1 MHDNFDNIRC
11 YTDREAV
18 EALRRMVGYDEFYP
32 LFRHVFPDLS
42 KAGLTDL
49 FLSIT
54 GSYDFQKRVVDK
66 AVKTVVNLSMDEF
79 SWGGIENI
87 EKDGAYLYVAN
98 HRDIVLDAALLQHVL
113 VSNSMNTT
121 QITFGSNL
129 MTTPFIIDFGKTNKM
144 FTVFRNPDSREQ
156 IRISKQLSE
165 YMRYVIEV
173 KKESLWIAQRS
184 GRTKDGIDITQQG
197 LLRMFS
203 MSGSGSIKK
212 RLKELNIVP
221 LSISYEYEPCDYLK
235 VSETFHSK
243 QGKYIKKPGED
254 YRSIAEGITGYKGR
268 TKLVLGK
275 PLTDF
280 IDALPDSMDKK
291 DLFKVVAAEI
301 DRQIY
306 ENYKLWPSNYIAA
319 DLLNGNRQYS
329 SQYNNSEKE
338 RFLENMNK
346 KMTLVDLKETD
357 FKNQFLQLYAN
368 PVRFVSK

>member
-11 YTDREAV
+11 YTDDEAV

-32 LFRHVFPDLS
+32 LFRHVFPELS
-42 KAGLTDL
+42 KTELTEL

-54 GSYDFQKRVVDK
+54 GSFDFQKRVVDK
-66 AVKTVVNLSMDEF
+66 AVKTVIRLSMDEF
-79 SWGGIENI
+79 TWGGIENI
-87 EKDGAYLYVAN
+87 KSDGAYLFVAN
-98 HRDIVLDAALLQHVL
+98 HRDIVLDAALLQVVL
-113 VSNSMNTT
+113 VSNNMNTT

-165 YMRYVIEV
+165 YMRHVIEV

-203 MSGSGSIKK
+203 MSGTGSIKK

-221 LSISYEYEPCDYLK
+221 LTISYEYEPCDYLK
-235 VSETFHSK
+235 VYETYHSQ
-243 QGKYIKKPGED
+243 QGKYIKKKGED
-254 YRSIAEGITGYKGR
+254 YRSIAEGISGYKGR
-268 TKLVLGK
+268 GKLVVGE
-275 PLTDF
+275 PLTNFLDS
-280 IDALPDSMDKK
+280 LPDPMDKK
-291 DLFKVVAAEI
+291 ELFKAVALEI

-306 ENYKLWPSNYIAA
+306 KNYQLWPSNYIAI
-319 DLLNGNRQYS
+319 DMLNGNQKYS
-329 SQYNNSEKE
+329 SKYSIAEKE
-338 RFLENMNK
+338 RFMEMMNK
-346 KMTLVDLKETD
+346 KMALVDLKKED
-357 FKNQFLQLYAN
+357 FKNYFLQLYAN
-368 PVRFVSK
+368 PVRFASK

>member
-11 YTDREAV
+11 YTDDEAV

-32 LFRHVFPDLS
+32 LFRHVFPELS
-42 KAGLTDL
+42 KTELTEL

-54 GSYDFQKRVVDK
+54 GSFDFQKRVVDK
-66 AVKTVVNLSMDEF
+66 AVKTVIKLSMDEF
-79 SWGGIENI
+79 TWSGIENI
-87 EKDGAYLYVAN
+87 KSDGAYLFVAN
-98 HRDIVLDAALLQHVL
+98 HRDIVLDAALLQVVL
-113 VSNSMNTT
+113 VSNNLNTT

-165 YMRYVIEV
+165 YMRHVIEV

-203 MSGSGSIKK
+203 MSGNGSIKK

-221 LSISYEYEPCDYLK
+221 LTISYEFEPCDYLK
-235 VSETFHSK
+235 VYETYHSQ
-243 QGKYIKKPGED
+243 QGKYIKKKGED
-254 YRSIAEGITGYKGR
+254 YRSIAEGISGYKGR
-268 TKLVLGK
+268 GKLVVGE
-275 PLTDF
+275 PLTNFLDS
-280 IDALPDSMDKK
+280 LPDPMDKK
-291 DLFKVVAAEI
+291 ELFKAVALEI

-306 ENYKLWPSNYIAA
+306 KNYQLWPSNYIAM
-319 DLLNGNRQYS
+319 DMLNGNKEYS
-329 SQYNNSEKE
+329 SKYSIAEKE
-338 RFLENMNK
+338 LFLEMMNK
-346 KMTLVDLKETD
+346 KMALVDLKEEN
-357 FKNQFLQLYAN
+357 FKSHFLQMYAN
-368 PVRFVSK
+368 PVKSASR

>member
-11 YTDREAV
+11 YTDDEAV

-32 LFRHVFPDLS
+32 LFRHVFPELS
-42 KAGLTDL
+42 KTELTEL

-54 GSYDFQKRVVDK
+54 GSFDFQKRVVDK
-66 AVKTVVNLSMDEF
+66 AVKTVIKLSMDEF
-79 SWGGIENI
+79 TWSGIENI
-87 EKDGAYLYVAN
+87 KSDGAYLFVAN
-98 HRDIVLDAALLQHVL
+98 HRDIVLDAALLQVVL
-113 VSNSMNTT
+113 VSNNMNTT

-165 YMRYVIEV
+165 YMRFVIEV

-203 MSGSGSIKK
+203 MSGNGSIKK

-221 LSISYEYEPCDYLK
+221 LTISYEFEPCDYLK
-235 VSETFHSK
+235 VYETYHSQ
-243 QGKYIKKPGED
+243 QGKYIKKKGED
-254 YRSIAEGITGYKGR
+254 YRSIAEGISGYKGR
-268 TKLVLGK
+268 GKLVVGE
-275 PLTDF
+275 PLTNFLDS
-280 IDALPDSMDKK
+280 LPDPMDKK
-291 DLFKVVAAEI
+291 ELFKAVALEI

-306 ENYKLWPSNYIAA
+306 KNYQLWPSNYIAM
-319 DLLNGNRQYS
+319 DMLNGNKEYS
-329 SQYNNSEKE
+329 SKYSIAEKE
-338 RFLENMNK
+338 LFLEMMNK
-346 KMTLVDLKETD
+346 KMALVDLKEEN
-357 FKNQFLQLYAN
+357 FKSHFLQMYAN
-368 PVRFVSK
+368 PVKSASR